1 MSSASSLPTMD
12 QRGADTRVAVLG
24 RYAGVVHVLAEH
36 LRAEGLSV
44 ALTWAADD
52 PAATAR
58 PTPDGLAGLRLVV
71 TLAPG
76 DPTLDDLRRD
86 GFMHPV
92 VAVAWHPDDE
102 LELPP
107 GPTRIV
113 RTGRVLAD
121 LADEV
126 RGLATE

>member
-1 MSSASSLPTMD
+1 M
-12 QRGADTRVAVLG
+12 
-24 RYAGVVHVLAEH
+24 VHVLAEH

-58 PTPDGLAGLRLVV
+58 PTPDDLAGLRLVV